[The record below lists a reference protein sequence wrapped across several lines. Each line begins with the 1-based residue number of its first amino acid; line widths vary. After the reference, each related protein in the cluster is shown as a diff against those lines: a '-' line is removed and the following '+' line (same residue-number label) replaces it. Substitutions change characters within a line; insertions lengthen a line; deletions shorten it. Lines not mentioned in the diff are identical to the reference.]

1 MMLQETVKGNTIRT
15 EDAEAMLAEQ
25 QAMMAQQQQ
34 PQQGGSPEE
43 QMMMEQQMMAQQG
56 MPMMKSGGDLR
67 SLPRGNATMKDVEYY
82 AKKYPQEM
90 EMGET
95 VEYEHTGNKDLAR
108 RIAADHIK
116 DFEKM
121 HGGPGYYQALKDYQI
136 TDELKY
142 GGSINIKPS
151 KRGTFTTA
159 AKKRGMGVQE
169 FAGKVMSNKDNYS
182 PAMVK
187 KANFA
192 RNAAKWNKKQY
203 GGDLDFPTQ
212 GTVREQ
218 QQFLA
223 DAGFSPGNI
232 DGDWG
237 AKTQLAHNAYMNSI
251 AGTRMQNIDPYT
263 QSLEKRQQLADE
275 MYYSSPVDS
284 LQVSQGLAPRTE
296 ATEALKNEGWQAYS
310 GDISPWTMLP
320 AALGSTAGLLLN
332 KRYKPKDISLGR
344 MVPEQIN
351 LESQR
356 VAARNR
362 AAAARATTARRLRD
376 TGLTP
381 GAYLGNMQTAG
392 SDIERNLGEQMSQSY
407 LAEQTTNAQARQQA
421 QAANLQMG
429 AQETMFNR
437 QLGDQY
443 RQQQLG
449 YIGNLL
455 NVPSQYLS
463 DLQRSRRDAAFL
475 NMMSP
480 DYSYQEEVSPYSTI
494 DPRNMWR
501 RPRYRVYANENL
513 RRQSAG

>member
-1 MMLQETVKGNTIRT
+1 
-15 EDAEAMLAEQ
+15 
-25 QAMMAQQQQ
+25 
-34 PQQGGSPEE
+34 
-43 QMMMEQQMMAQQG
+43 
-56 MPMMKSGGDLR
+56 
-67 SLPRGNATMKDVEYY
+67 
-82 AKKYPQEM
+82 
-90 EMGET
+90 
-95 VEYEHTGNKDLAR
+95 
-108 RIAADHIK
+108 
-116 DFEKM
+116 
-121 HGGPGYYQALKDYQI
+121 
-136 TDELKY
+136 
-142 GGSINIKPS
+142 
-151 KRGTFTTA
+151 
-159 AKKRGMGVQE
+159 
-169 FAGKVMSNKDNYS
+169 
-182 PAMVK
+182 
-187 KANFA
+187 
-192 RNAAKWNKKQY
+192 
-203 GGDLDFPTQ
+203 
-212 GTVREQ
+212 
-218 QQFLA
+218 
-223 DAGFSPGNI
+223 
-232 DGDWG
+232 
-237 AKTQLAHNAYMNSI
+237 
-251 AGTRMQNIDPYT
+251 
-263 QSLEKRQQLADE
+263 
-275 MYYSSPVDS
+275 
-284 LQVSQGLAPRTE
+284 
-296 ATEALKNEGWQAYS
+296 
-310 GDISPWTMLP
+310 
-320 AALGSTAGLLLN
+320 
-332 KRYKPKDISLGR
+332 

>member
-1 MMLQETVKGNTIRT
+1 
-15 EDAEAMLAEQ
+15 
-25 QAMMAQQQQ
+25 
-34 PQQGGSPEE
+34 
-43 QMMMEQQMMAQQG
+43 
-56 MPMMKSGGDLR
+56 
-67 SLPRGNATMKDVEYY
+67 
-82 AKKYPQEM
+82 
-90 EMGET
+90 
-95 VEYEHTGNKDLAR
+95 
-108 RIAADHIK
+108 
-116 DFEKM
+116 
-121 HGGPGYYQALKDYQI
+121 
-136 TDELKY
+136 
-142 GGSINIKPS
+142 
-151 KRGTFTTA
+151 
-159 AKKRGMGVQE
+159 
-169 FAGKVMSNKDNYS
+169 
-182 PAMVK
+182 
-187 KANFA
+187 
-192 RNAAKWNKKQY
+192 
-203 GGDLDFPTQ
+203 
-212 GTVREQ
+212 
-218 QQFLA
+218 
-223 DAGFSPGNI
+223 
-232 DGDWG
+232 
-237 AKTQLAHNAYMNSI
+237 
-251 AGTRMQNIDPYT
+251 
-263 QSLEKRQQLADE
+263 
-275 MYYSSPVDS
+275 MYYSSPVDN
-284 LQVSQGLAPRTE
+284 LQVSKGLAPRTE
-296 ATEALKNEGWQAYS
+296 ATEAYQNRGWQAYS
-310 GDISPWTMLP
+310 GDISPWTMAPSVIGSLVGL
-320 AALGSTAGLLLN
+320 AAN
-332 KRYKPKDISLGR
+332 KRQKDVSLGR

-437 QLGDQY
+437 QLGDRY